1 MCYYSFGI
9 KGECIMKKAIKI
21 AGIVAII
28 IWGLFGIFEVVY
40 GASLFND
47 VKVGEVLYKA
57 NIPLAIGNIILGVWL
72 LSGVA
77 FSIVDII
84 KCNSEMPK
92 TKGIILG
99 VVSAVLGAVVPGV
112 LFVIDSV
119 KTRK

>member
-1 MCYYSFGI
+1 
-9 KGECIMKKAIKI
+9 MKKAIKI